1 MSTDRTVNWRQPAGT
16 SSCQNFDI
24 VSVHIRKEENLICL
38 TVPHCVPCHRSPR
51 DGHAGMLQWIFLQ
64 WRTAQTFSFGLLV
77 LHFASI
83 WHRHQQPSVLL
94 HVRQC
99 STMQYHHHWHSVQ
112 GVTGVEQN
120 DHGVQLTN
128 LQEGLEFEWFRYARQ
143 AVLTAMGKAV
153 RDSTFKRHDSH
164 FDVT

>member
-1 MSTDRTVNWRQPAGT
+1 
-16 SSCQNFDI
+16 
-24 VSVHIRKEENLICL
+24 
-38 TVPHCVPCHRSPR
+38 
-51 DGHAGMLQWIFLQ
+51 
-64 WRTAQTFSFGLLV
+64 
-77 LHFASI
+77 
-83 WHRHQQPSVLL
+83 
-94 HVRQC
+94 
-99 STMQYHHHWHSVQ
+99 MQYHHHWHSVQ